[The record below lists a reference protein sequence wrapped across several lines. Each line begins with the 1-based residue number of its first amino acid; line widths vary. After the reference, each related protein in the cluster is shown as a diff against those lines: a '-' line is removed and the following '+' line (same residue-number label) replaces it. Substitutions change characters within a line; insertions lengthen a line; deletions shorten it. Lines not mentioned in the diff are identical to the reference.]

1 MPDKGFL
8 VDSFPFIALNVW
20 AYCPQVSEEKFA
32 DNHIE
37 EPVYV
42 MFHSSLAA
50 FKT

>member
-1 MPDKGFL
+1 MPDIGFL
-8 VDSFPFIALNVW
+8 VGSFSFSTLNVW
-20 AYCPQVSEEKFA
+20 AYRPQVSEEKFA

-42 MFHSSLAA
+42 MIHFSLAA